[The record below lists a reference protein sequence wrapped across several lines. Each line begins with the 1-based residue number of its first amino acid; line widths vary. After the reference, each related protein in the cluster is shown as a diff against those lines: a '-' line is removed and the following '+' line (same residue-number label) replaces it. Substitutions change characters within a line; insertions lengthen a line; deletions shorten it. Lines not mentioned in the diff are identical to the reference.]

1 MRSSTVLAGAM
12 AITACAGTEGD
23 LLRSVPDAQAAG
35 DAMPP
40 PTPGP
45 TWQIQLQGTLD
56 TSFDVQV
63 YTADFEE
70 TPSSVIADLHQAG
83 RTVYCYF
90 SAGTMEPFRSD
101 ASQFPPSSLGGPV
114 AGYNETW
121 VDIRNDTVRTIM
133 QARISRAA
141 AVGCDGIHPS
151 GLDAFQRSTGFS
163 LTRDDQLAYN
173 RWLATSSHLAGL
185 TIGLVE
191 GDVTLRQDLLA
202 DFDWTVAWS
211 CLSASTPCGM
221 VSPFVNA
228 GKASFLVEIGDAS
241 RVAEVCPPARA
252 LGLSA
257 IIKRESLDA
266 FRVGCP

>member
-23 LLRSVPDAQAAG
+23 LLRSVPDAQVAT
-35 DAMPP
+35 DAPP
-40 PTPGP
+40 PPPGP
-45 TWQIQLQGTLD
+45 TWQIQLTGTLD

-63 YTADFEE
+63 YTADIE
-70 TPSSVIADLHQAG
+70 TPSSVIADLHGAG

-90 SAGTMEPFRSD
+90 SAGTMEPFRND

-133 QARISRAA
+133 QARITNAA
-141 AVGCDGIHPS
+141 AAGCNGVHPS
-151 GLDAFQRSTGFS
+151 GLAAFQEPTGLT
-163 LTRDDQLAYN
+163 LTRDDQLAYD
-173 RWLATSSHLAGL
+173 RWLAAAAHAAGL
-185 TIGLVE
+185 TIGLVD
-191 GDVTLRQDLLA
+191 GDAVLRQDLLA
-202 DFDWTVAWS
+202 DFDWTVGWS
-211 CLSASTPCGM
+211 CLGDTTPCDM
-221 VSPFVNA
+221 VSPFVKA
-228 GKASFLVEIGDAS
+228 GKTSFLVELGDAT
-241 RVAEVCPPARA
+241 RVAEVCPSAKA

-257 IIKRESLDA
+257 IIKRPSLDA